1 MQVSISLLWNNVWS
15 DCQNFSDETMESPP
29 VTIAINETRLVH
41 ISHQSTKGSLFF
53 NIQTDSLVG
62 QNDSICNQSASVYL
76 FCQRLNHF
84 FLSRGDTGTAKT
96 VNIDKYGINWNY
108 WSLTNMT
115 LPVRC
120 ISKDTAI
127 GKLLHYLHDKQ
138 GTFTTSGNEM
148 SGQSIH
154 SYSSVNDSG
163 NGSTECTSQYM
174 DMCGVCV
181 PKCISFNS
189 ESLTIESLSPTNND
203 RSFARDILLTVCVVA
218 IFGGMVFIVL
228 ALIRRDEMY
237 VSHLGLHHSCTFVY
251 QIYC

>member
-1 MQVSISLLWNNVWS
+1 MWS
-15 DCQNFSDETMESPP
+15 DCQNFSDEKLESPP

-41 ISHQSTKGSLFF
+41 ISQQSTKGSLFF

-84 FLSRGDTGTAKT
+84 FLSRSDTGTTKT
-96 VNIDKYGINWNY
+96 VNIDKFGINWN
-108 WSLTNMT
+108 WSNMT

-120 ISKDTAI
+120 ISDDTAI

-138 GTFTTSGNEM
+138 GTFATSGNEM
-148 SGQSIH
+148 SGISIH
-154 SYSSVNDSG
+154 SYSSENDSG

-181 PKCISFNS
+181 PKCSSFNS

-203 RSFARDILLTVCVVA
+203 RSFARGINLTVCVVA
-218 IFGGMVFIVL
+218 ILGGIMFIVL

>member
-15 DCQNFSDETMESPP
+15 DCQNFSDEKLESPP

-41 ISHQSTKGSLFF
+41 ISQQSTKGSLFF

-76 FCQRLNHF
+76 FCQKLNHF
-84 FLSRGDTGTAKT
+84 YLSRGGTGTTKT
-96 VNIDKYGINWNY
+96 VNIDKFGINWN

-120 ISKDTAI
+120 INNDTAI

-138 GTFTTSGNEM
+138 GTFTTSGSKM
-148 SGQSIH
+148 SGQSTH
-154 SYSSVNDSG
+154 SYSSVNGSG

-181 PKCISFNS
+181 PKCSSFN
-189 ESLTIESLSPTNND
+189 INLSPTNND
-203 RSFARDILLTVCVVA
+203 RSFTQDILLTVCVVA
-218 IFGGMVFIVL
+218 ILGGMVFIVL

-237 VSHLGLHHSCTFVY
+237 VSHLGLHHVCT
-251 QIYC
+251 C